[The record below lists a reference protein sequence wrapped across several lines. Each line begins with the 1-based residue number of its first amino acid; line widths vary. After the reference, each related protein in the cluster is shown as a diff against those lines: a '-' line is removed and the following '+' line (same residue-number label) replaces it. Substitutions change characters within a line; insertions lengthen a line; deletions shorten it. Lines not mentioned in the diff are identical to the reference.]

1 MTIPYIITDDSI
13 TVVVHGKPF
22 TTSASNA
29 NYTTI
34 KARIAAGQFDG
45 IEKLFDTGAAVG
57 AFTKGNIVVQD
68 NAVLYKGNP
77 VHNHVVDRI
86 LAFMRDGL
94 PYQPLVN
101 FLDNLM
107 ANPSFR
113 AVQELYGFLEA
124 SDLPITEDGCFLAYR
139 KVTQDYKD
147 FYTGKF
153 DNSIGAVVKMERNL
167 VDEDQNRTCS
177 KGLHFCSYSYLSQY
191 HGGEGRVVIV
201 KINPANVVAIPT
213 DYNNAK
219 GRCCEYLVLSECAG
233 YEQGQQFG
241 ALYQTS
247 PAKAFD
253 DGEPVEVEEVLNSEE
268 SYELGY
274 NYGED
279 DAADGKIRNAN
290 AAYQTEGDLGLNEV
304 DFINGY
310 HAGYDEYLAETAPV
324 VKVNIKPAPVAQV
337 AKVGLTTRE
346 KLSALAQKAKRGPD
360 GRFVK

>member
-13 TVVVHGKPF
+13 TVVVHGKPY

-29 NYTTI
+29 NYQTI
-34 KARIAAGQFDG
+34 KARIAARQFDG
-45 IEKLFDTGAAVG
+45 IETLFDTGAAVG
-57 AFTKGNIVVQD
+57 AFTKGNIVVQN

-124 SDLPITEDGCFLAYR
+124 SSLPITDDGCFLAYR

-177 KGLHFCSYSYLSQY
+177 KGLHFCSFSYLSQY
-191 HGGEGRVVIV
+191 HGGQGRVVIV

-247 PAKAFD
+247 PTTAFD
-253 DGEPVEVEEVLNSEE
+253 DGIVEPEICEDCADEQA
-268 SYELGY
+268 YELGF

-279 DAADGKIRNAN
+279 DAAEGNVRNAP
-290 AAYQTEGDLGLNEV
+290 AAYETECDDSLDEV
-304 DFINGY
+304 NFINGY
-310 HAGYDEYLAETAPV
+310 HAGYDDYFAEFP
-324 VKVNIKPAPVAQV
+324 VKVNAKTAPV

-346 KLSALAQKAKRGPD
+346 KLSQIAKAAKRGP
-360 GRFVK
+360 GGQFVK